1 MSLVSAAVAAI
12 GTIFSFPVILF
23 VVLGALLGMVFGAM
37 PGLGG
42 IVVLALLLP
51 LTVGMTADTTMALFG
66 AALGGVAF
74 GGSISAILLNVP
86 GTAPNAAT
94 CLDGYPMSRNGESGK
109 ALGISATASALGA
122 IFGIVILVAMIPIAQ
137 QIILA
142 FAAPEFFMLIVLG
155 ISVIALVT
163 RGQLLN
169 GLAAGGMG
177 LLLAL
182 VGFDPITGNIRF
194 NVIREFNER
203 VPAALEIGI
212 GQGYLYDGIL
222 LVPAV
227 IGIFAI
233 AEVMHLTA
241 TERESIA
248 DTEAVRSSEGVLSGV
263 RTVFQHPGL
272 FLRSAVIGT
281 VVGTIPGVGGTVA
294 NFLAY
299 LNATQTGVDP
309 ENFGTGDVRGV
320 IASEAANDAKD
331 GGALLPTLAFGIPGS
346 ATTALILG
354 ALTLHGIAPGPNILT
369 EELEVVFALLIALVL
384 SNVLTSVIGIS
395 TADTLSKVTT
405 MPTSYIVP
413 IVLVVSL
420 AGAYVVRESLGDVVV
435 AVVLGVIGFFMIL
448 YSYSRIALII
458 GLILGQRAE
467 ITFHQSMRA
476 YDAGLLVFVTRP
488 ISAVFLL
495 ALVVTLVYPVVQ
507 RYRSGGPA

>member
-1 MSLVSAAVAAI
+1 MLDAAVAAA
-12 GTIFSFPVILF
+12 GTIFSFPAILF
-23 VVLGALLGMVFGAM
+23 VVLGTILGMTFGAM

-51 LTVGMTADTTMALFG
+51 LTVGLDANTTMALFG
-66 AALGGVAF
+66 SALGGVAF

-94 CLDGYPMSRNGESGK
+94 CLDGYPMARKGESGK

-122 IFGIVILVAMIPIAQ
+122 LFGVVVLVALIPVAQ
-137 QIILA
+137 AIILA
-142 FAAPEFFMLIVLG
+142 FAAPEFFMLTVLG

-169 GLAAGGMG
+169 GLAAGGLG
-177 LLLAL
+177 ILFAL
-182 VGFDPITGNIRF
+182 VGYDPITGNVRWNLLDVL
-194 NVIREFNER
+194 NVGFME
-203 VPAALEIGI
+203 
-212 GQGYLYDGIL
+212 GYLYNGIK

-248 DTEAVRSSEGVLSGV
+248 GSAAVKAGSGAIDGV
-263 RTVFQHPGL
+263 REVFNHPWL

-281 VVGTIPGVGGTVA
+281 VIGMIPGVGGTVA

-299 LNATQTGVDP
+299 LNATQTSNNP
-309 ENFGTGDVRGV
+309 EGFGTGDPRGV

-331 GGALLPTLAFGIPGS
+331 GGALLPALAFGIPGS

-354 ALTLHGIAPGPNILT
+354 ALTLHGIAPGPNIIT
-369 EELEVVFALLIALVL
+369 EELDVVFALIISLVIA
-384 SNVLTSVIGIS
+384 NVLTSLIGIS
-395 TADTLSKVTT
+395 LANHLSKITT
-405 MPTSYIVP
+405 IPTSYIVP
-413 IVLVVSL
+413 VVLIISL
-420 AGAYVVRESLGDVVV
+420 AGAYVVNESLGDVGV
-435 AVVLGVIGFFMIL
+435 AILLGVLGFFMIL
-448 YSYSRIALII
+448 YDYSRIALII
-458 GLILGQRAE
+458 GLILGQTME
-467 ITFHQSMRA
+467 ITFHQSIGA

-488 ISAVFLL
+488 ISALFLL
-495 ALVVTLVYPVVQ
+495 ALVVTLLYPLVSKRLSQ
-507 RYRSGGPA
+507 S